1 MRVVKQLGLAGALAG
16 LLTFGACS
24 SMGMR
29 DHSTWT
35 MRTTEKAPAAQGKV
49 VVTPQKDG
57 NTDLKVE
64 VAHLAAPGEVYDG
77 TKSYVVWLKPAG
89 GPAQNVGVLN
99 LGKGLDGKLETKT
112 PFKTFDVLVTAE
124 DSGKVTTP
132 SGNRIFNTSIQ
143 VPT

>member
-49 VVTPQKDG
+49 VVTPQKNG
-57 NTDLKVE
+57 STDLKVE
-64 VAHLAAPGEVYDG
+64 VAHLAQPDQVYDG
-77 TKSYVVWLKPAG
+77 TSNYVVWLKPAG
-89 GPAQNVGVLN
+89 GPAQNVGVLH
-99 LGKGLDGKLETKT
+99 LKGLDGKLETST
-112 PFKTFDVLVTAE
+112 AFKTFDVFVTAE
-124 DSGKVTTP
+124 QGPSVTHP
-132 SGNRIFNTSIQ
+132 SGNRVFNTSVQ